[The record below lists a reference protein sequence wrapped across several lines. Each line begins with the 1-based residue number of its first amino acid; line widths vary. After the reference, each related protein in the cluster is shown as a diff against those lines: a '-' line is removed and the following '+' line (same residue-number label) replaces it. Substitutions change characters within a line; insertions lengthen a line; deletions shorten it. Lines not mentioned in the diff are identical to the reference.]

1 MYQEGDG
8 KNFRVTCAKI
18 HLTAFQR
25 ILTAGIKPRAGGMH
39 LILIH
44 FGCQ

>member
-1 MYQEGDG
+1 MYQERDR
-8 KNFRVTCAKI
+8 KKFKVTCAKI

-25 ILTAGIKPRAGGMH
+25 ILTAGIKPSAGGMH

>member
-8 KNFRVTCAKI
+8 KKFRVTCDKI

-25 ILTAGIKPRAGGMH
+25 ILTAGIKPSAGGMH
-39 LILIH
+39 LIWIH